1 MIPSVEGEGFQV
13 PNKKTLGNTGMAL
26 RNSDKVHSLEQQLE
40 LLKAE
45 LQQYKE
51 ANQIL
56 QQQYQTLKLQNER
69 MLKKEAEHQ
78 SAKNHLLHKRIIMSR
93 AIVLVPEN
101 LVIGDRLENC
111 TIKVYRG
118 TNVVLTDTAELINC
132 RIIGLDHA
140 ADGKTVAPGKHPGT
154 IEIKGVFYNMTPRK
168 FGIATYERVIIS
180 PGARVVGNI
189 LAERIVINELTKIR
203 GRFASLDLI
212 RKKRELKDSKER
224 EENEFDEQTKPQDN
238 QIENVLNDSKESY
251 QVTEIG

>member
-13 PNKKTLGNTGMAL
+13 PNKKELGNTGMTL
-26 RNSDKVHSLEQQLE
+26 RSEKVHSLEQQLE

-51 ANQIL
+51 SNQIL

-78 SAKNHLLHKRIIMSR
+78 SAKNNLLHKRIIMSR

-118 TNVVLTDTAELINC
+118 TNVVLTDT
-132 RIIGLDHA
+132 
-140 ADGKTVAPGKHPGT
+140 
-154 IEIKGVFYNMTPRK
+154 
-168 FGIATYERVIIS
+168 
-180 PGARVVGNI
+180 
-189 LAERIVINELTKIR
+189 
-203 GRFASLDLI
+203 
-212 RKKRELKDSKER
+212 
-224 EENEFDEQTKPQDN
+224 
-238 QIENVLNDSKESY
+238 
-251 QVTEIG
+251 